1 MPESV
6 VGGKEE
12 PGLAAALGDFLRRAD
27 RERARV
33 EHPLQGVRVTEFS
46 VEVGS
51 AGRVNDQQA
60 LALIGDVLDGKAH
73 CRNRH
78 VDNQVDLIAVV
89 PLPRDAGGDVGLDLM
104 IGGND
109 LDRLAQNRAA
119 EVLDRHSRGG
129 DGARTVRRRGGAGH
143 VGEHADLDHIVRN
156 LRLGGFGR
164 GRRQCGKRNEP

>member
-1 MPESV
+1 MSEGV
-6 VGGKEE
+6 VGGEEE

-60 LALIGDVLDGKAH
+60 LALVGDVLDSKAH

-109 LDRLAQNRAA
+109 LDRFAQNLAA
-119 EVLDRHSRGG
+119 EIIDRHLGGG
-129 DGARTVRRRGGAGH
+129 DRAGTVRGRRGPGH
-143 VGEHADLDHIVRN
+143 VGENADFHDIV
-156 LRLGGFGR
+156 
-164 GRRQCGKRNEP
+164 